1 MKKKKDEKN
10 KEILL
15 IKEDASEKM
24 SNPPAV
30 CGLYVTLL
38 LDLLLC
44 SFYHR
49 TTHTCNLD
57 RQLVCPYM
65 NETGSSASS
74 PLLYF

>member
-49 TTHTCNLD
+49 FLK
-57 RQLVCPYM
+57 V
-65 NETGSSASS
+65 
-74 PLLYF
+74 